1 MAQENLI
8 QAENTSAAQQSEA
21 VILQTKIDKTEI
33 IDQQTL
39 EAAVTLLKVVKVKA
53 SMIEDERKKLKA
65 PILEAGKAV
74 DTLFKLPLKTCSMAE
89 NVLKMMINVY
99 MSEQERKREKAE
111 ALAREAADNERR
123 RLEKLAENA
132 KKRGDEEKAKAFQAR
147 EEAVVIPEVAPPERV
162 SGISQTETWK
172 AELVDFPALVKAA
185 AKGFLPAMDC
195 LHFNSV
201 EASRKARVLRGSM
214 DIPGIKAIKETG
226 IAASR
231 RG

>member
-1 MAQENLI
+1 MSEKDLI
-8 QAENTSAAQQSEA
+8 QAENTSAEQQTEA

-33 IDQQTL
+33 TDQQTL
-39 EAAVTLLKVVKVKA
+39 ESAVTLLKVVKAKA

-74 DTLFKLPLKTCSMAE
+74 DALFKPPLKTCSMAE
-89 NVLKMMINVY
+89 NVLKMKINVY

-123 RLEKLAENA
+123 RLEKLAANA
-132 KKRGDEEKAKAFQAR
+132 KKRGDEGKAKAFQAR
-147 EEAVVIPEVAPPERV
+147 EEAVAIPEVAPAEKV

-172 AELVDFPALVKAA
+172 AELSSFSTLVKAA
-185 AKGFLPAMDC
+185 AEGDLAASDC
-195 LHFNSV
+195 LSFNQS
-201 EASRKARVLRGSM
+201 EANRMARVLRGGM
-214 DIPGIKAIKETG
+214 NIPGIIAVKETG